1 MYKSFIIIHFFCEMG
16 IIDADVLVWEERR
29 NLGGIWRDMWIVIG
43 GYILINILYIIS
55 YKNI

>member
-1 MYKSFIIIHFFCEMG
+1 MYKSFIIIHFFCEEMG
-16 IIDADVLVWEERR
+16 IIDADVSVGRKKKF
-29 NLGGIWRDMWIVIG
+29 GGIWRDMWIVIG